1 MKHNMAKKCTFLPC
15 FFGARSENRVNRKP
29 FLFPVKKAAILPSLP
44 RFSPTGEKVHFFAT
58 SFFVVTPSTLYPCK
72 MFFAGSF
79 NRFLGVRTVSNI
91 VEGGLACASA
101 L

>member
-1 MKHNMAKKCTFLPC
+1 MLFCHA
-15 FFGARSENRVNRKP
+15 FFGARSENRINRKP

-79 NRFLGVRTVSNI
+79 NRFLGGRTVSNI